1 VEVAFAAGESRVLR
15 DAAAGDPEAVRRV
28 LDQTSAVVYGF
39 VLARL
44 AGDEETAADV
54 VQETYLQA
62 MRSAG
67 SFRAEAAL
75 STWLCAIARHV
86 LARHYARERR
96 EERVRSGLVAV
107 GQAEPVSGGEIDA
120 AESRQ
125 QLMAALSRLPVVH
138 RQVLV
143 LKYLDG
149 RSVEEIAVD
158 LGRNRVQ
165 IQSLLQRAREGLRR
179 ELEGGDG

>member
-1 VEVAFAAGESRVLR
+1 MALEAGEPRLLQ

-28 LDQTSAVVYGF
+28 LDETGAVVYGF

-44 AGDEETAADV
+44 AGDEEAAADV

-62 MRSAG
+62 MRSAR

-75 STWLCAIARHV
+75 STWLCAIAKHV

-96 EERVRSGLVAV
+96 EERARSGLVAV
-107 GQAEPVSGGEIDA
+107 GHPEPVSDGEVDV

-125 QLMAALSRLPVVH
+125 QLMTALGRLPVVH

-143 LKYLDG
+143 LKYLDS
-149 RSVEEIAVD
+149 RSVEEIAAE

-165 IQSLLQRAREGLRR
+165 VQSLLQRAREGLRR
-179 ELEGGDG
+179 QLEGDDG